1 MTVEQLET
9 FSNTK
14 PELRYLTEEIIK
26 YLGAN
31 PGGSPGGDSLV
42 LSATV
47 ELTDA
52 QIKALPTTPFE
63 IVPAQGAGKFIL
75 PVSAIIQSNFSGG
88 VYTNITDA
96 SWQLVYNDAGSTNL
110 ASTPMRSQSIL
121 NTTNENFSIFAIP
134 NMFAGVTTF
143 DGSVV
148 TSTLIGVDY
157 ANKPLAIFDRF
168 TESFS
173 DYTGGNAANT
183 LKVTV
188 YYVVVDL

>member
-31 PGGSPGGDSLV
+31 PSGAPGGDSLV

-47 ELTDA
+47 EITDA
-52 QIKALPTTPFE
+52 QFKNLDSVGITLIDAPGVGKAIMVTSWAISKKFAAGAYGGT
-63 IVPAQGAGKFIL
+63 GAGANGLQMYIEGTGDTISREITI
-75 PVSAIIQSNFSGG
+75 VASSASDEFYGG
-88 VYTNITDA
+88 INTGPGGA
-96 SWQLVYNDAGSTNL
+96 PYNWFN
-110 ASTPMRSQSIL
+110 
-121 NTTNENFSIFAIP
+121 
-134 NMFAGVTTF
+134 
-143 DGSVV
+143 SVV
-148 TSTLIGVDY
+148 E
-157 ANKPLAIFDRF
+157 NKAVELWSNLSNDM
-168 TESFS
+168 
-173 DYTGGNAANT
+173 TGGNAANT